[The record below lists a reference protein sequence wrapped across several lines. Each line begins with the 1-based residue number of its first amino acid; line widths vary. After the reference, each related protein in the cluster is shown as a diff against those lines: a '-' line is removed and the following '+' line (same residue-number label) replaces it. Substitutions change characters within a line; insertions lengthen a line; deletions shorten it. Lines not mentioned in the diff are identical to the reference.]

1 MNRLSIG
8 LVVISII
15 AFSIAALFLSPFLSN
30 QQEATTDNHH
40 LSVLKEEARHANE
53 TLFESPTT
61 KGITELHKPDSLR
74 GINFQADFKV
84 SESNNLIPNYAIRE
98 LFDHYLSTY
107 GEVEIDNI
115 IALIQGEINESLQEP
130 AKSEALAL
138 LKRYIDYKIELA
150 ENNPELSLNTDDG
163 ASYLEKIISAQSA
176 LQSLRKDFFNQ
187 AEYESFFGLEDTQ
200 NAYMIEQ
207 IRINTDPT
215 LSDEEKRE
223 RLEQANMLLPD
234 ELVERRNRVQ
244 RHAQL
249 REQVTSIQAEGGSQE
264 EVFRV
269 REEALGSEAAS
280 ALAQLDEQR
289 QQWSQR
295 LNNFSKERKSILDSS
310 LSDQDKAT
318 SIDNLIAA
326 HFDTSEQKRVR
337 AIMNDGQL
345 DSN

>member
-1 MNRLSIG
+1 M
-8 LVVISII
+8 
-15 AFSIAALFLSPFLSN
+15 
-30 QQEATTDNHH
+30 
-40 LSVLKEEARHANE
+40 
-53 TLFESPTT
+53 
-61 KGITELHKPDSLR
+61 
-74 GINFQADFKV
+74 
-84 SESNNLIPNYAIRE
+84 
-98 LFDHYLSTY
+98 
-107 GEVEIDNI
+107 
-115 IALIQGEINESLQEP
+115 
-130 AKSEALAL
+130 
-138 LKRYIDYKIELA
+138 
-150 ENNPELSLNTDDG
+150 SLNTDDG